1 MKKKAIYIF
10 ILLAFSC
17 RNKTQQEN
25 FIKIEGNTQG
35 TTYHINYSEK
45 NAITY
50 EKQIDS
56 LLKVIDNSLSMY
68 IDSSI
73 LSAFNSSD
81 TGSRIDEHI
90 LKVFWKSCEIHHYS
104 GGAFDPTVKP
114 LIDFWGFGTDKINV
128 MAQIDKNQVDSILRF
143 VGLEK
148 VKLYEKT
155 MDTIYEYLS
164 DKEFPDGEYYL
175 LKNNPAVQ
183 LDFNAIAQGYTVDL
197 IAGFLEKKGVENYM
211 VEIGG
216 ELRVKGKNSRGEL
229 WKIGIDKPIDESKL
243 ERPLQAVVTLKN
255 KAIAT
260 SGNYRK
266 FFVKEGVKYSHT
278 IDTRTGFPVQQKT
291 AILSATVLTDDCMS
305 ADGYATALMALGL
318 EKAKEL
324 IYSSDYLEAYIIYDE
339 NGEWK
344 SFLTE
349 KMKTI
354 VEEKKE

>member
-1 MKKKAIYIF
+1 MKKNIIYTF

-17 RNKTQQEN
+17 KNETPQEN

-50 EKQIDS
+50 EKEIDS
-56 LLKVIDNSLSMY
+56 ILKVIDNSLSIY

-73 LSAFNSSD
+73 LSKFNLSD
-81 TGSRIDEHI
+81 TGSSIDEHI
-90 LKVFWKSCEIHHYS
+90 LRVFWKSCEIHHYS
-104 GGAFDPTVKP
+104 RGAFDPTVKP
-114 LIDFWGFGTDKINV
+114 LIDFWGFGTDRINV
-128 MAQIDKNQVDSILRF
+128 MEQIDKNQVDSILRF

-148 VKLYEKT
+148 IKLYEKT
-155 MDTIYEYLS
+155 GDTVYEYLS
-164 DKEFPDGEYYL
+164 DKEFPDGKYYL
-175 LKNNPAVQ
+175 LKNNPAIQ
-183 LDFNAIAQGYTVDL
+183 LDFNAIAQGYTVDV
-197 IAGFLEKKGVENYM
+197 IAMFLETKGVENYL

-216 ELRVKGKNSRGEL
+216 ELRVKGKNSRGEY
-229 WKIGIDKPIDESKL
+229 WKVGIDKPVDESKL
-243 ERPLQAVVTLKN
+243 ERPLQAVVSLKD

-266 FFVKEGVKYSHT
+266 FFIKDGVKYSHT
-278 IDTRTGFPVQQKT
+278 IDTKTGFPVQQKT
-291 AILSATVLTDDCMS
+291 TILSATVLADDCMS
-305 ADGYATALMALGL
+305 ADGYATALMAMGL

-349 KMKTI
+349 KMKSI
-354 VEEKKE
+354 IEEKKD